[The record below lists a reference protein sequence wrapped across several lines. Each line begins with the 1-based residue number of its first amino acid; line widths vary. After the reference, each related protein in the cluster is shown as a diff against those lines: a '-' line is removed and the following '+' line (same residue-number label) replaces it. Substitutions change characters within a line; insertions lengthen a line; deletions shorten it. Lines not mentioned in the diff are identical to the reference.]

1 MEPMNEIG
9 MKKIPY
15 GISDYDLLRRE
26 NYYYVDKTQYIPV
39 IEKVGRYLFFIR
51 PRRFGKSLF
60 LAVLHGYYDVQFKE
74 NFDELYKDT
83 WIHTHPTTE
92 RSSYLVL
99 PFNFSAIDPAHDK
112 IDASFLNHI
121 QGQAELFAESYWD
134 YLGKNVDYFMEQI
147 KTSRSGADI
156 LSMIVKRCKSSQ
168 QKLYI
173 IIDEYDNFA
182 NTILTTSGK
191 DAYEELTHGEGF
203 FRSFFNILKA
213 GTTGMKAPITRLF
226 ITGVSPVTLDDVT
239 SGFNIGTNVSLEPDL
254 NRMLGFT
261 REDVIEMIDY
271 YRANGIITRPTEY
284 VLEIMTQWYG
294 NYLFS
299 EKDDVNLY
307 NPDMVLYFINKCIL
321 GHDIPVD
328 LIDQNVRID
337 YGKLRHLIILD
348 RGETKTPITNGNFS
362 KLKEIIEE
370 GGTSSII
377 SQGFPLE
384 EMMNANNF
392 KSLLFYFGLL
402 TIKGIEKDN
411 VRLEI
416 PNETVKRLFY
426 DYIKQAYRET
436 GVFTLDLSKY
446 AGLMTNLGYD
456 GEWEPLFNYICGLI
470 RESMS
475 LRDLITGEKSIQ
487 AFLNVYLGLSNLF
500 TIHTEKE
507 LNKGYADI
515 VMEPF
520 IAVYEGLKFSYVL
533 EIKYI
538 KPEGKRKKK
547 PAKPAREIIEK
558 LKSEAEEQ
566 LRHYC
571 IDEKFRKRME
581 KTQVIKLVLIFYGSD
596 LVYIG

>member
-1 MEPMNEIG
+1 MKTVNTIG

-15 GISDYDLLRRE
+15 GISDYDLLKRD
-26 NYYYVDKTQYIPV
+26 NYYYVDKTPYIPL
-39 IEKVGRYLFFIR
+39 IENIGRYLFFIR

-60 LAVLHGYYDVQFKE
+60 LAVLQGYYDVQFKE
-74 NFDELYKDT
+74 NFNELYKNT
-83 WIHTHPTTE
+83 WIHTHPTAE
-92 RSSYLVL
+92 KGSYLFL
-99 PFNFSAIDPAHDK
+99 SFNFSEVDPGHDK
-112 IDASFLNHI
+112 IEASFLNHVRE
-121 QGQAELFAESYWD
+121 QAELFAENYRN
-134 YLGKNVDYFMEQI
+134 YLGKDIDYLL
-147 KTSRSGADI
+147 KKLKATRSGSDI
-156 LSMIVKRCKSSQ
+156 LSMIVKRCKYAQ

-191 DAYEELTHGEGF
+191 GAYKKLTRGEGF

-239 SGFNIGTNVSLEPDL
+239 SGFNIGTNVTLEPGL

-271 YRANGIITRPTEY
+271 YRANEVITQPTEY
-284 VLEIMTQWYG
+284 ILEIMTEWYG

-299 EKDDVNLY
+299 KKDNVTMY

-321 GHDIPVD
+321 GRSIPDD
-328 LIDQNVRID
+328 LIDQNVRFD
-337 YGKLRHLIILD
+337 YGKLRHFIILD
-348 RGETKTPITNGNFS
+348 REQSKKTNGNFS
-362 KLKEIIEE
+362 KLKEIIEKGE
-370 GGTSSII
+370 I
-377 SQGFPLE
+377 SAAISPGFPLE
-384 EMMNANNF
+384 EMMSADNF

-416 PNETVKRLFY
+416 PNETIKRLYY

-436 GVFTLDLSKY
+436 GVFSLDLSKY
-446 AGLMTNLGYD
+446 SELMTNLGYD
-456 GEWEPLFNYICGLI
+456 GQWEPLFNYLGDLV
-470 RESMS
+470 RKSMS

-500 TIHTEKE
+500 IIHTEKE

-520 IAVYEGLKFSYVL
+520 LAVYEGIKYSYIL

-538 KPEGKRKKK
+538 KPEAKRKKPTPGVLK
-547 PAKPAREIIEK
+547 K
-558 LKSEAEEQ
+558 LKTEAEEQ
-566 LRHYC
+566 LKNYS
-571 IDEKFRKRME
+571 IDEKFKKSME
-581 KTQVIKLVLIFYGSD
+581 KTQVIKLVLIFYGTD
-596 LVYIG
+596 LVHIG

>member
-1 MEPMNEIG
+1 

-26 NYYYVDKTQYIPV
+26 NYYYVDKTRYIPI
-39 IEKVGRYLFFIR
+39 IENAGRYLFFIR

-60 LAVLHGYYDVQFKE
+60 LAVLHGYYDVYYKE
-74 NFDELYKDT
+74 RFDELYKGT
-83 WIHTHPTTE
+83 WIHTHPTAE
-92 RSSYLVL
+92 RGSYLVL
-99 PFNFSAIDPAHDK
+99 PFNFSAVDPAHDK
-112 IDASFLNHI
+112 IDDSFLNHI
-121 QGQAELFAESYWD
+121 QGQADSFVRSYSK
-134 YLGKNVDYFMEQI
+134 YLGIDRDHLLKKIEA
-147 KTSRSGADI
+147 SRSGSDI
-156 LSMIVKRCKSSQ
+156 LSMIVKLCKNAQ

-182 NTILTTSGK
+182 NTILTTSGQ

-239 SGFNIGTNVSLEPDL
+239 SGFNIGTNVSLEPGL

-271 YRANGIITRPTEY
+271 YRANGVITHPTEFI
-284 VLEIMTQWYG
+284 LELMTEWYG

-299 EKDDVNLY
+299 RKDNVDLY
-307 NPDMVLYFINKCIL
+307 NPDMVLYFVNRCIL
-321 GHDIPVD
+321 GNDIPDD
-328 LIDQNVRID
+328 LIDRNVRID

-348 RGETKTPITNGNFS
+348 RGNIKTPITNGNFS
-362 KLKEIIEE
+362 RLKQIIEE
-370 GGTSSII
+370 EEIVSNLVT
-377 SQGFPLE
+377 GFPVKRLIHTE
-384 EMMNANNF
+384 NF
-392 KSLLFYFGLL
+392 ISLLFYFGLL
-402 TIKGIEKDN
+402 TIKKTVVQDEES
-411 VRLEI
+411 VLRI
-416 PNETVKRLFY
+416 PNETIRRLFY
-426 DYIKQAYRET
+426 DYIKEGYEET
-436 GVFTLDLSKY
+436 GVFSLDLY
-446 AGLMTNLGYD
+446 TYNRLMHGLAVR
-456 GEWEPLFNYICGLI
+456 GEWELLFKYICGLI

-500 TIHTEKE
+500 IIHTEKE

-520 IAVYEGLKFSYVL
+520 TAVYESLKYSYVL

-547 PAKPAREIIEK
+547 PTKPARGIIEK
-558 LKSEAEEQ
+558 LKTEAEEQ
-566 LRHYC
+566 LHNYS
-571 IDEKFRKRME
+571 IDEKFKKCME

-596 LVYIG
+596 LVYIGQ

>member
-1 MEPMNEIG
+1 MNEIE

-26 NYYYVDKTQYIPV
+26 NYYYVDKTRYIPL
-39 IEKVGRYLFFIR
+39 IENIGRYLFFIR

-60 LAVLHGYYDVQFKE
+60 LAVLHAYYDVHFKE
-74 NFDELYKDT
+74 RFDELYKDT
-83 WIHTHPTTE
+83 WIHTHPTAE
-92 RSSYLVL
+92 RGSYLVL
-99 PFNFSAIDPAHDK
+99 PFNFSAVDPAHDK

-121 QGQAELFAESYWD
+121 WGKADSFIRKYSAC
-134 YLGKNVDYFMEQI
+134 LGKDKDHLLGQI
-147 KTSRSGADI
+147 KASHSGSDI
-156 LSMIVKRCKSSQ
+156 LAMIIKFCEDAQ

-203 FRSFFNILKA
+203 FRSFFNILKN
-213 GTTGMKAPITRLF
+213 GTTGLEAPITRLF

-239 SGFNIGTNVSLEPDL
+239 SGFNIGKHVSLEPGL

-261 REDVIEMIDY
+261 REDVVEMIDY
-271 YRANGIITRPTEY
+271 YRAYGLITHATEY
-284 VLEIMTQWYG
+284 LLELMTEWYG
-294 NYLFS
+294 NYRFS
-299 EKDDVNLY
+299 RKDNVDLY
-307 NPDMVLYFINKCIL
+307 NPDMVLYFIDNYISAY
-321 GHDIPVD
+321 DIPDD

-348 RGETKTPITNGNFS
+348 KGDTKTTNGNFS
-362 KLKEIIEE
+362 RLKQIIEE
-370 GGTSSII
+370 EEIVSNLVT
-377 SQGFPLE
+377 GFPVKKLAHTE
-384 EMMNANNF
+384 NF
-392 KSLLFYFGLL
+392 ISLLFYFGLL
-402 TIKGIEKDN
+402 TIKKKTVQDEES
-411 VRLEI
+411 VLRI
-416 PNETVKRLFY
+416 PNETIRRLFY
-426 DYIKQAYRET
+426 SYIKEGYEET
-436 GVFTLDLSKY
+436 GIFSLDLY
-446 AGLMTNLGYD
+446 TYNRLMHGLAVR
-456 GEWEPLFNYICGLI
+456 GEWEPLFKYICNLI

-500 TIHTEKE
+500 IIHTEKE

-520 IAVYEGLKFSYVL
+520 TAVYESLKYSYVL

-538 KPEGKRKKK
+538 KPEGKRKKN
-547 PAKPAREIIEK
+547 PAKPAPGVIEK
-558 LKSEAEEQ
+558 LKTEAEAQ
-566 LRHYC
+566 LQNYS
-571 IDEKFRKRME
+571 IDEKFKKSIE